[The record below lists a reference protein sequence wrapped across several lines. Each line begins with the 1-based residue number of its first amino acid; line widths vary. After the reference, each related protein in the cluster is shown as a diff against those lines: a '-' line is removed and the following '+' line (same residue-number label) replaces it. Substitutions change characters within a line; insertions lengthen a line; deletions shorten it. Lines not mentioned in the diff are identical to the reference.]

1 MENLTKEE
9 YKTLIDLIEKEK
21 ELIHKEAIHDKE
33 LRAKELELDFI
44 KIKLDIQ
51 LKNRR

>member
-21 ELIHKEAIHDKE
+21 KSFTDK
-33 LRAKELELDFI
+33 
-44 KIKLDIQ
+44 
-51 LKNRR
+51 LKGLFK